1 MSSILILGGAGYIGS
16 HTARY
21 FKDRGRELVVYDNL
35 STGFRDSVKNIT
47 FVEGDLHDTRGLER
61 VMERHRVD
69 AVIHFAAFSQ
79 VGESMV
85 NPEKY
90 YYNNLAGTLSVLRAM
105 VNQQVQNIVFS
116 STAAVYG
123 DPVRIPIVETADK
136 KPKNIYGKTKL
147 IIENILKDYEGPYGV
162 RSVCLR
168 YFNAAGAHP
177 DATIGESHRP
187 ESHLI
192 PLVLQAAL
200 GQRDHLD
207 IFGDDYE
214 TPDGT
219 CVRDYIH
226 VMDLADAH
234 YRALEHL
241 QRGGASAAYNL
252 GNGSGFSVRQVIEAA
267 RYVTGREIRA
277 EVRPRRAGDPA
288 ILIASSDRISRELG
302 WQPKMPEL
310 DRIIATAWEWHRTH
324 PDGYER

>member
-1 MSSILILGGAGYIGS
+1 
-16 HTARY
+16 
-21 FKDRGRELVVYDNL
+21 
-35 STGFRDSVKNIT
+35 
-47 FVEGDLHDTRGLER
+47 
-61 VMERHRVD
+61 
-69 AVIHFAAFSQ
+69 
-79 VGESMV
+79 
-85 NPEKY
+85 
-90 YYNNLAGTLSVLRAM
+90 M

-123 DPVRIPIVETADK
+123 DPARIPIVETADK

-147 IIENILKDYEGPYGV
+147 IIENILKDYEEPYGI

-177 DATIGESHRP
+177 DATIGESRRP

-219 CVRDYIH
+219 CIRDYIH

-241 QRGGASAAYNL
+241 QRGGAFAAYNL

-277 EVRPRRAGDPA
+277 EVKPRRAGDPA